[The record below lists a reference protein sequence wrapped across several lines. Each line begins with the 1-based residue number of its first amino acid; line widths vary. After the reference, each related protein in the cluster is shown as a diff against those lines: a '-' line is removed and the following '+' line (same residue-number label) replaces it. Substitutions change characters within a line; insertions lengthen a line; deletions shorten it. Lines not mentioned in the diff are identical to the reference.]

1 MKKFAIIS
9 CVLMLIINCCT
20 QKKEKSEIVVETS
33 YNQYNIFY
41 VQKQDVPTS
50 IYFPFSYEK
59 EKSLTICVVTKD
71 MFDYLRGKTIVS
83 RNSKDEEIKI
93 PLGEETLQQFDLCLK
108 HASNLYPIRNLNY
121 IYGNTLMFGTHALLD
136 ANKTKYSSFAR
147 YEDYC
152 HAVDHALTKTPLY
165 EKMNKLLFK
174 YGLGIDTILA
184 ENRDGRKYLILPKK
198 AIIKS
203 CHIDKHTFIPD
214 SVLLTPITIKIKK
227 RKEGSFK
234 D

>member
-93 PLGEETLQQFDLCLK
+93 PLGEETLQQLDLCLK
-108 HASNLYPIRNLNY
+108 HAANLYPIKNIKY
-121 IYGNTLMFGTHALLD
+121 IFGDTFVFADYALLD
-136 ANKTKYSSFAR
+136 AKK
-147 YEDYC
+147 
-152 HAVDHALTKTPLY
+152 
-165 EKMNKLLFK
+165 
-174 YGLGIDTILA
+174 
-184 ENRDGRKYLILPKK
+184 NRLP
-198 AIIKS
+198 
-203 CHIDKHTFIPD
+203 FI
-214 SVLLTPITIKIKK
+214 
-227 RKEGSFK
+227 
-234 D
+234 

>member
-93 PLGEETLQQFDLCLK
+93 PHGEETLHQLDLCLK
-108 HASNLYPIRNLNY
+108 HAANLYPIKNIKY
-121 IYGNTLMFGTHALLD
+121 IFGDTFVFADYALLD
-136 ANKTKYSSFAR
+136 AKKIDYHSFD
-147 YEDYC
+147 YYVDYC
-152 HAVDHALTKTPLY
+152 HAVDHTLCNTLLY
-165 EKMNKLLFK
+165 EKMNKLLYK
-174 YGLGIDTILA
+174 YGLTIDTIKA
-184 ENRDGRKYLILPKK
+184 ENEGRKYYVASRKEIKDKCNINK
-198 AIIKS
+198 A
-203 CHIDKHTFIPD
+203 TFIPD
-214 SVLLTPITIKIKK
+214 SVLVTPITIYIKQ
-227 RKEGSFK
+227 REGML
-234 D
+234 

>member
-93 PLGEETLQQFDLCLK
+93 PLGEETLQQLDLCLK
-108 HASNLYPIRNLNY
+108 HAANLYPIKNIKY
-121 IYGNTLMFGTHALLD
+121 IFGDTFVFADYALLD
-136 ANKTKYSSFAR
+136 AKKIDYHSFDF
-147 YEDYC
+147 YVDYC
-152 HAVDHALTKTPLY
+152 HAVDHTLCNTLLY
-165 EKMNKLLFK
+165 EKMNKLLYK
-174 YGLGIDTILA
+174 YGLTIDTIKA
-184 ENRDGRKYLILPKK
+184 ENEGRKYYVASRKEIKDKCNINK
-198 AIIKS
+198 A
-203 CHIDKHTFIPD
+203 TFIPD
-214 SVLLTPITIKIKK
+214 SVLVTPITIYIKQ
-227 RKEGSFK
+227 REGML
-234 D
+234 

>member
-93 PLGEETLQQFDLCLK
+93 PLGEETLQQLDLCLK
-108 HASNLYPIRNLNY
+108 HAANLYPIKNIKY
-121 IYGNTLMFGTHALLD
+121 IFGDTFVFADYALLD
-136 ANKTKYSSFAR
+136 AKKIDYHSFD
-147 YEDYC
+147 YYVDYC
-152 HAVDHALTKTPLY
+152 HAVDHTLCNTLLY
-165 EKMNKLLFK
+165 EKMNKLLYK
-174 YGLGIDTILA
+174 YGLTIDTIKA
-184 ENRDGRKYLILPKK
+184 ENEGRKYYVASRKEIKDKCNINK
-198 AIIKS
+198 A
-203 CHIDKHTFIPD
+203 TFIPD
-214 SVLLTPITIKIKK
+214 SVLVTPITIYIKQ
-227 RKEGSFK
+227 REGML
-234 D
+234 

>member
-93 PLGEETLQQFDLCLK
+93 PLGEETLHQLDLCLK
-108 HASNLYPIRNLNY
+108 HAANLYPIKNIKY
-121 IYGNTLMFGTHALLD
+121 IFGDTFVFADYALLD
-136 ANKTKYSSFAR
+136 AKKIDYHSFD
-147 YEDYC
+147 YYVDYC
-152 HAVDHALTKTPLY
+152 HAVDHTLCNTLLY
-165 EKMNKLLFK
+165 EKMNKLLYK
-174 YGLGIDTILA
+174 YGLTIDTIKA
-184 ENRDGRKYLILPKK
+184 ENEGRKYYVASRKEIKDKCNINK
-198 AIIKS
+198 A
-203 CHIDKHTFIPD
+203 TFIPD
-214 SVLLTPITIKIKK
+214 SVLVTPITIYPQI
-227 RKEGSFK
+227 RNL
-234 D
+234 

>member
-20 QKKEKSEIVVETS
+20 QKKEKAEIVVEK
-33 YNQYNIFY
+33 YYDEAYICH
-41 VQKQDVPTS
+41 VQKQNIPTS
-50 IYFPFSYEK
+50 IYFSFSYERK
-59 EKSLTICVVTKD
+59 NTLCIGI
-71 MFDYLRGKTIVS
+71 LS
-83 RNSKDEEIKI
+83 RDEFEYWTRKKRVFRNVKI
-93 PLGEETLQQFDLCLK
+93 PHGEETLHQLDLCLK
-108 HASNLYPIRNLNY
+108 HAANLYPIKNIKY
-121 IYGNTLMFGTHALLD
+121 IFGDTLMFGTHALLD

-174 YGLGIDTILA
+174 YGLGIDTIQA

>member
-93 PLGEETLQQFDLCLK
+93 PLGEETLQQLDLCLK
-108 HASNLYPIRNLNY
+108 HAANLYPIKNIKY
-121 IYGNTLMFGTHALLD
+121 IFGDTFVFADYALLD
-136 ANKTKYSSFAR
+136 AKKIDYHSFD
-147 YEDYC
+147 YYVDYC
-152 HAVDHALTKTPLY
+152 HAVDHTLCNTLLY
-165 EKMNKLLFK
+165 EKMNKLLYK
-174 YGLGIDTILA
+174 YGLTIDTIKA
-184 ENRDGRKYLILPKK
+184 ENEGRKYYV
-198 AIIKS
+198 AS
-203 CHIDKHTFIPD
+203 
-214 SVLLTPITIKIKK
+214 
-227 RKEGSFK
+227 RKEIK
-234 D
+234 P